1 MIVHDEHFNKILE
14 TMSKTVE
21 PVEPKVLVLD
31 LRPRSQRDFTYI
43 GINNKIKIN
52 NFQVIKIRKFLSKK
66 VLMKLQICEEYT
78 KDLLNPDSNR
88 LQIKI

>member
-31 LRPRSQRDFTYI
+31 LRPRS
-43 GINNKIKIN
+43 
-52 NFQVIKIRKFLSKK
+52 
-66 VLMKLQICEEYT
+66 
-78 KDLLNPDSNR
+78 
-88 LQIKI
+88 